1 MTNPDFFAAALS
13 RAPMAMAA
21 GLLMLSLLASAQ
33 ASTSERPD
41 VAVRGMITEA
51 IQALKR
57 WLGTLQ
63 RDAVLTR
70 QLIERITLPHLDLTG
85 MARYVLG
92 SYWQSATPSQC
103 ERFRRAFRAYLLQM
117 CSRTMEKH
125 AATLDQL
132 TRHAHVHCLLLRH
145 DVQRGTAAV
154 RIVATGPSLG
164 WTHLELR
171 LHDHDG
177 TWKVY
182 EITSSGINVLVGIR
196 SELQA
201 QLREAGLE
209 TVIRRLERRTGLLPP
224 GHSRLAR
231 DSRER

>member
-1 MTNPDFFAAALS
+1 MTNPDIFAAALS

-21 GLLMLSLLASAQ
+21 CFLMLSLLASAQ
-33 ASTSERPD
+33 AAASERPD
-41 VAVRGMITEA
+41 AAARGMITQA

-57 WLGTLQ
+57 WLGTLR

-70 QLIERITLPHLDLTG
+70 QIIERITLPYLDLTG

-103 ERFRRAFRAYLLQM
+103 ERFRRAFRAHLLQI
-117 CSRTMEKH
+117 CSQAMEKH
-125 AATLDQL
+125 AAELDQL
-132 TRHAHVHCLLLRH
+132 TRQGRVHCLLLRH
-145 DVQRGTAAV
+145 DAERGTAVV
-154 RIVATGPSLG
+154 RVVAIGPRLG

-171 LHDHDG
+171 MHDHDG
-177 TWKVY
+177 TWKIY

-201 QLREAGLE
+201 QLRAAELE
-209 TVIRRLERRTGLLPP
+209 TVIRRFEHRTGLLPP
-224 GHSRLAR
+224 NHSPSAR
-231 DSRER
+231 DSRDR